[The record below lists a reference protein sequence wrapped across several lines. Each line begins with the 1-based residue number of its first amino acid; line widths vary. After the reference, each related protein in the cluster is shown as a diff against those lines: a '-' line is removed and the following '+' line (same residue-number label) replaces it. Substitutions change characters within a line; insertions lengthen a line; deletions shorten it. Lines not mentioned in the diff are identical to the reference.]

1 MRAIVIEEF
10 GGPEVFKAADVPVPE
25 LRHGHLL
32 VRVLAS
38 SVNPVDYK
46 VRAGFIPPIIPAF
59 PAVLGCDVAGL
70 VEGVG
75 AGVSGFA
82 AGDEVYFC
90 AGSPAGIGGALAE
103 YCLVDAAQVAKK
115 PQSLSFEDAAALP
128 LVMITAWDGLID
140 RAKVGAG
147 MKVLVHGA
155 TGGVG
160 HAGVQLAKRAG
171 AEVFATVS
179 SAEKA
184 TVAKELGADVVINYR
199 EQSVEEYVAEHT
211 GGAGFDVVF
220 DTVGGDNVLR
230 SISATGLNGQV
241 VCVNTRCEVDL
252 SQLHMR
258 GLSMHVVFM
267 LIPMFYDQAE
277 RKAHHGEILRELA
290 RRVDAGEV
298 RPLVH
303 GERFDFADVGKAHA
317 LLERGGAIGKV
328 VLRRGAAGGGG
339 AGDLAGR

>member
-1 MRAIVIEEF
+1 M
-10 GGPEVFKAADVPVPE
+10 PKPE
-25 LRHGHLL
+25 LRDGHLL
-32 VRVLAS
+32 VRVAAS

-46 VRAGFIPPIIPAF
+46 VRAGLIPPITPAF
-59 PAVLGCDVAGL
+59 PAVLGCDVAGV
-70 VEGVG
+70 VEEVG
-75 AGVSGFA
+75 GRVAGFV

-103 YCLVDAAQVAKK
+103 FCLVDAAQVAKK
-115 PQSLSFEDAAALP
+115 PASLAFDEAAAMP

-140 RAKVGAG
+140 RAKVGPG

-160 HAGVQLAKRAG
+160 HAGLQLAKHAG
-171 AEVFATVS
+171 AEVFATAS

-184 TVAKELGADVVINYR
+184 AIARDLGADVVINYR
-199 EQSVEEYVAEHT
+199 EQSVEDYVAEHT

-267 LIPMFYDQAE
+267 LIPMFYDQPQ

-290 RRVDAGEV
+290 RRVDAGEM

-303 GERFDFADVGKAHA
+303 EERFDFSDVGKAHA
-317 LLERGGAIGKV
+317 LLESGGAIGKV
-328 VLRRGAAGGGG
+328 VLRRGAAGDGD
-339 AGDLAGR
+339 AGDLPGRGS

>member
-10 GGPEVFKAADVPVPE
+10 GGPEVFKEADVPVPE

-46 VRAGFIPPIIPAF
+46 VRAGLIPPITPAF

-147 MKVLVHGA
+147 MASVTRTSPLENA
-155 TGGVG
+155 
-160 HAGVQLAKRAG
+160 
-171 AEVFATVS
+171 FAPVT
-179 SAEKA
+179 
-184 TVAKELGADVVINYR
+184 
-199 EQSVEEYVAEHT
+199 
-211 GGAGFDVVF
+211 
-220 DTVGGDNVLR
+220 
-230 SISATGLNGQV
+230 
-241 VCVNTRCEVDL
+241 
-252 SQLHMR
+252 
-258 GLSMHVVFM
+258 
-267 LIPMFYDQAE
+267 
-277 RKAHHGEILRELA
+277 LA
-290 RRVDAGEV
+290 RQSTRWPMVSTG
-298 RPLVH
+298 R
-303 GERFDFADVGKAHA
+303 ADDT
-317 LLERGGAIGKV
+317 E
-328 VLRRGAAGGGG
+328 
-339 AGDLAGR
+339 